1 MADYF
6 AIENK
11 LSGNVID
18 IESSSN
24 KPEAL
29 LDAFTMKSSD
39 NDNQLWEFVSDP
51 GGSGLFYMK
60 SKLSGD
66 VIDIKG
72 ASTAAGAALDV
83 YPQAAGARHQ
93 LWAFNPDP
101 AGSGYFFIRSL
112 LDGNV
117 IDVQQNSKK
126 AGAPLDAFPQKTSD
140 YDNQLWKVVNGA
152 FPGPK
157 YTSISWGPTGTGPAP
172 NSPTVGSDGNECA
185 YQVSLTISQDGT
197 CTFSG
202 YYQNRGDVWWGTA
215 PPQGFIVA
223 FLVYDTAGRVYSFNY
238 SGAIPSAPQ
247 QGSLVTWNIT
257 QKCPVIAENWYAIAA
272 RNWGGPYWYNTWQE
286 SVWQAID
293 NEAGAILQIAKDIG
307 TVVGYVLEA
316 FGGGS
321 DGGSSDAATPQIK
334 INQTL
339 PTLTT
344 TPPANTS
351 PTGHGVISPVAGSGK

>member
-18 IESSSN
+18 IEGASN
-24 KPEAL
+24 KSEAL
-29 LDAFTMKSSD
+29 LDAFTQKTTD
-39 NDNQLWEFVSDP
+39 NDNQLWEFVLDP
-51 GGSGLFYMK
+51 DGSGLYFMK

-83 YPQAAGARHQ
+83 YPQTKNAKNQ

-101 AGSGYFFIRSL
+101 GGSGYFFIRSL

-117 IDVQQNSKK
+117 VDVQQNSTK
-126 AGAPLDAFPQKTSD
+126 AGALLDAYPQKTAG

-157 YTSISWGPTGTGPAP
+157 YTSISWGPMGTGPAP
-172 NSPTVGSDGNECA
+172 NSPTTGSDGNECA
-185 YQVSLTISQDGT
+185 YQAAVSIRQDGT
-197 CTFSG
+197 CTFTG

-215 PPQGFIVA
+215 PAQGFIVS
-223 FLVYDTAGRVYSFNY
+223 FLVYDTAGKVYAFTY
-238 SGAIPSAPQ
+238 SGTVPSAPQ

-257 QKCPVIAENWYAIAA
+257 RKCPVIAENWYAIAA
-272 RNWGGPYWYNTWQE
+272 RNWGGTYWYNTWSE
-286 SVWQAID
+286 SIWSVLGSWISGLASD
-293 NEAGAILQIAKDIG
+293 LG
-307 TVVGYVLEA
+307 TVAEDVIEA
-316 FGGGS
+316 LAAGDGDGS
-321 DGGSSDAATPQIK
+321 DDGDDDTTEDYIK
-334 INQTL
+334 KTSLVAVTI
-339 PTLTT
+339 
-344 TPPANTS
+344 TPPAGTS
-351 PTGHGVISPVAGSGK
+351 PSGHAISKPAAGTGK